1 MFFPKNEENVP
12 KIGAETGFFEFI
24 TKSGYLLF
32 VNLAVDE
39 SLYYMLCFCT
49 KTISGKNLDPK
60 IWAKMLL
67 ASQIVGFLNQLYM
80 FRTNG

>member
-1 MFFPKNEENVP
+1 MP
-12 KIGAETGFFEFI
+12 KIGAETGFYYFIEFI
-24 TKSGYLLF
+24 KKSGYLLF

-49 KTISGKNLDPK
+49 KTISGKNLDPE

-67 ASQIVGFLNQLYM
+67 ASQIAGFLNQLYI